1 MTLPC
6 TAADM
11 PLVPMTDRR
20 DNRQWMKT
28 KLWVVAAAGVLAGA
42 GAVWLAA
49 HQPADRPTEP
59 DAVLTLVL
67 GASLLGSGL
76 ASWRA
81 RPENRLGP
89 VMVVTAFGF
98 FASQLIDASPAW
110 LYTLGNAIQY
120 LWLIGFLYLLLS
132 FPSGKLSG
140 RLDRWL
146 MGAVVALLCLPIL
159 AMLDGNKAGLRC
171 ASCPDNLI
179 QITHNNQEAMNLL
192 SLQRLLGSALILVIV
207 GVLIRRWLGASAAR
221 RRSLAPVL
229 GAGCA
234 SFIALAT
241 TATLDLFGD
250 PLSSLP
256 ANVFFYMTALVPIA
270 VMFVFLQRQLAR
282 GGVAGLVVEL
292 GTPGGGTDLRG
303 ALARTLGDPTL
314 ELAFWFPAERC
325 YVDGDGVPVR
335 LPENDSGRRATLVE
349 RDGQPIGALLHDPA
363 LDDDIELVQSV
374 CAAASL
380 ALENERLQ
388 AELRARLVDL
398 QASRARLVGATDAE
412 RRRIERDL
420 HDGTQQR
427 LVSIAMSLGL
437 LESKLPAGEAEAGP
451 LLRETRQAL
460 ALALEEL
467 RELTH
472 GINPPLLVER
482 GLAAALDELC
492 RRASLPTHLHLELER
507 RLPDHIESAAYF
519 LASEALTNAA
529 KHSHASEVRVAA
541 SCAGAILTVEV
552 ADDGIGGAGT
562 SGGSGLRGLA
572 DRVEALGGRFTVS
585 SPPGR
590 GTTLH
595 AEIPWTEIPWT

>member
-1 MTLPC
+1 
-6 TAADM
+6 
-11 PLVPMTDRR
+11 MTDRR
-20 DNRQWMKT
+20 DNPQLMRP
-28 KLWVVAAAGVLAGA
+28 KLWVVAGAGVAAMA
-42 GAVWLAA
+42 GAVYLAA
-49 HQPADRPTEP
+49 HQTPDRPTEP
-59 DAVLTLVL
+59 DAVLTVVL

-76 ASWRA
+76 VSWRA

-89 VMVVTAFGF
+89 VMVLTAFGF
-98 FASQLIDASPAW
+98 FASQLTEASPAW
-110 LYTLGNAIQY
+110 MYTLGTAVQY
-120 LWLIGFLYLLLS
+120 AWLIGFLYLLLT

-146 MGAVVALLCLPIL
+146 MGAVVLLLCLPIL

-171 ASCPDNLI
+171 PDCPDNLI
-179 QITHNNQEAMNLL
+179 QIVHNNQEALNLL
-192 SLQRLLGSALILVIV
+192 GLQRLVGSALLLVIV
-207 GVLIRRWLGASAAR
+207 ALLIGRWRRATKAR
-221 RRSLAPVL
+221 RHAVAPVL
-229 GAGCA
+229 VAGCA
-234 SFIALAT
+234 TFVALAA

-250 PLSSLP
+250 PFNALP
-256 ANVFFYMTALVPIA
+256 ANIFFYLTATVPIA

-292 GTPGGGTDLRG
+292 GTPSAGAGLRQ

-325 YVDGDGVPVR
+325 YVDGDGAPVR
-335 LPENDSGRRATLVE
+335 LPEGDGSRRATLVE
-349 RDGQPIGALLHDPA
+349 RDGQPIAALLHDA
-363 LDDDIELVQSV
+363 FLDDDAELVRSV

-437 LESKLPAGEAEAGP
+437 LESKLPTQEGEARP
-451 LLRETRQAL
+451 LLRETREAL
-460 ALALEEL
+460 TVALEEL

-472 GINPPLLVER
+472 GISPPLLVEQ
-482 GLAAALDELC
+482 GLSAALDELC
-492 RRASLPTHLHLELER
+492 RRASLPTHLRLELDR
-507 RLPDHIESAAYF
+507 RLPDHVESAAYF
-519 LASEALTNAA
+519 VASEALTNAA
-529 KHSHASEVRVAA
+529 KHSHASEVQVAA
-541 SCAGAILTVEV
+541 SYADATLTVEI

-562 SGGSGLRGLA
+562 GGGSGLRGLA

-590 GTTLH
+590 GTTLR
-595 AEIPWTEIPWT
+595 AEFPCA

>member
-1 MTLPC
+1 MS
-6 TAADM
+6 
-11 PLVPMTDRR
+11 DRR
-20 DNRQWMKT
+20 DNAQLMKP
-28 KLWVVAAAGVLAGA
+28 KLWAVAGA
-42 GAVWLAA
+42 GVAAMAGAVYLAA
-49 HQPADRPTEP
+49 HQPANRPTEP

-76 ASWRA
+76 VSWRA
-81 RPENRLGP
+81 RPDNRLGP
-89 VMVVTAFGF
+89 VMLLTAFGF
-98 FASQLIDASPAW
+98 FASQLTEASPAW
-110 LYTLGNAIQY
+110 MYTLGTAVQY
-120 LWLIGFLYLLLS
+120 LWLIGFLYLLLT

-146 MGAVVALLCLPIL
+146 MGAVILLLCLPIL

-171 ASCPDNLI
+171 PDCPDNLI
-179 QITHNNQEAMNLL
+179 QIVHRNQEALNLL
-192 SLQRLLGSALILVIV
+192 GLQRLVGSALLLVIV
-207 GVLIRRWLGASAAR
+207 AILIGRWRRASTAR
-221 RRSLAPVL
+221 RRAVAPVL
-229 GAGCA
+229 VAGCA
-234 SFIALAT
+234 TFVALAA

-256 ANVFFYMTALVPIA
+256 ANVFFYLSATVPIA
-270 VMFVFLQRQLAR
+270 VMWVFLQRQLAR

-292 GTPGGGTDLRG
+292 GTPSTGADLRQ
-303 ALARTLGDPTL
+303 ALARTLGDPSL

-325 YVDGDGVPVR
+325 YVDGEGAPVR
-335 LPENDSGRRATLVE
+335 LPEGDSGRRATLVE
-349 RDGQPIGALLHDPA
+349 RDGMPIAALLHDPG
-363 LDDDIELVQSV
+363 LDDDAELVRSV

-437 LESKLPAGEAEAGP
+437 LESKLPAQEGEARP
-451 LLRETRQAL
+451 LLRETRAAL
-460 ALALEEL
+460 AVALEEL

-472 GINPPLLVER
+472 GISPPLLVER
-482 GLAAALDELC
+482 GLAVALDELC
-492 RRASLPTHLHLELER
+492 RRASLPTHLRLELDR
-507 RLPDHIESAAYF
+507 RLPDHVESAAYF
-519 LASEALTNAA
+519 VASEALTNAA
-529 KHSHASEVRVAA
+529 KHSHASEVRVVA
-541 SCAGAILTVEV
+541 SCAAGALIVEI

-562 SGGSGLRGLA
+562 AGGSGLRGLA

-590 GTTLH
+590 GTTLR
-595 AEIPWTEIPWT
+595 AEIPCA

>member
-1 MTLPC
+1 
-6 TAADM
+6 
-11 PLVPMTDRR
+11 
-20 DNRQWMKT
+20 MKP
-28 KLWVVAAAGVLAGA
+28 KLWVVAAVGALAGT
-42 GAVWLAA
+42 GAIWLAA
-49 HQPADRPTEP
+49 HQPPDRPTEP

-89 VMVVTAFGF
+89 VMVLTAFGF
-98 FASQLIDASPAW
+98 FASQLINASPAW
-110 LYTLGNAIQY
+110 MYTVGNAIQY

-132 FPSGKLSG
+132 FPSGRLEG

-146 MGAVVALLCLPIL
+146 MGGVVALMLLPIL

-179 QITHNNQEAMNLL
+179 QITHNNQEATNLL
-192 SLQRLLGSALILVIV
+192 GLQRLLGSALLVVIV
-207 GVLIRRWLGASAAR
+207 GVLARRWLRASAAR
-221 RRSLAPVL
+221 RRAVAPVL
-229 GAGCA
+229 IAGCA
-234 SFIALAT
+234 SFLVLAT

-250 PLSSLP
+250 PLSALP
-256 ANVFFYMTALVPIA
+256 SNVFFYLTATVPIA

-292 GTPGGGTDLRG
+292 GGSHANTDLRQ
-303 ALARTLGDPTL
+303 ALARALGDPSL

-325 YVDGDGVPVR
+325 YVDGDGAPVR
-335 LPENDSGRRATLVE
+335 LPADDPARSVTIVE
-349 RDGQPIGALLHDPA
+349 RDGGPVAALLHDPVLEESA
-363 LDDDIELVQSV
+363 ELVESV

-388 AELRARLVDL
+388 AELRARLVEL

-437 LESKLPAGEAEAGP
+437 LESKLPAHEAEARP
-451 LLRETRQAL
+451 LLDETREAL
-460 ALALEEL
+460 AVALEEL

-482 GLAAALDELC
+482 GLSAALDELG
-492 RRASLPTHLHLELER
+492 RRASLPTHLRLEVER
-507 RLPDHIESAAYF
+507 RLPDEVESAAYF
-519 LASEALTNAA
+519 MASEALTNAA

-541 SCAGAILTVEV
+541 WCTEGSLIVEV

-562 SGGSGLRGLA
+562 AGGSGLRGLA

-590 GTTLH
+590 GTTLR
-595 AEIPWTEIPWT
+595 AEIPCG